1 MVLLHYLVV
10 PGLGDGNG
18 TGSRSQA
25 TAVHADEAAPADRGD
40 TAAAAAAAVPP
51 SGASPVT
58 EAPCAA

>member
-25 TAVHADEAAPADRGD
+25 TAVHADEAAPSDRGD
-40 TAAAAAAAVPP
+40 TAAAAAVPP
-51 SGASPVT
+51 SAASPVT